1 MPTPGDLQEFFQG
14 ILAVISH
21 LPHHTKEV
29 SRTFWGP
36 GPPYL

>member
-1 MPTPGDLQEFFQG
+1 MPDTRDLQEICQG
-14 ILAVISH
+14 ILEILS
-21 LPHHTKEV
+21 HHTKEV